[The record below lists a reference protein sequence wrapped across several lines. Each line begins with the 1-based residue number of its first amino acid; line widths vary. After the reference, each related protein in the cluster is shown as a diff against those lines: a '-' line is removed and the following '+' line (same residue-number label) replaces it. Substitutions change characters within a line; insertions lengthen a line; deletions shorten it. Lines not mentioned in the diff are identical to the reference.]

1 MVENLVKYNENNW
14 GLMIEDREKRVLPCG
29 KDVCWK
35 ELASA
40 AALLPQMSEI
50 NMWWFVQIYSVDAVV
65 DLYLTV
71 EEHSRQCSRNQ
82 IMEELKHCEQDSV
95 VASLLQN
102 FWHGQGY

>member
-50 NMWWFVQIYSVDAVV
+50 NM
-65 DLYLTV
+65 
-71 EEHSRQCSRNQ
+71 
-82 IMEELKHCEQDSV
+82 
-95 VASLLQN
+95 
-102 FWHGQGY
+102 